1 FCTQDV
7 EVVMANRKAGLAL
20 KNCGTIFLGRQN
32 PAGINTMAPL
42 LSLEREA
49 CMQLAT
55 APQGAGILRIERK
68 DGPVV
73 LGLQVR
79 PTDWELREFG
89 TNPSERLARRR
100 RTRDTVDALLN
111 GSDLLGNGHE
121 RCDPF
126 LVAAGGSSV
135 RSPGGL
141 GFSLDG
147 DLPLK

>member
-1 FCTQDV
+1 
-7 EVVMANRKAGLAL
+7 MANHKAGLAL
-20 KNCGTIFLGRQN
+20 KNCATIFLGRQN

-55 APQGAGILRIERK
+55 APQGAGILRIERQ

-89 TNPSERLARRR
+89 TNPSERIARWHRA
-100 RTRDTVDALLN
+100 RDTVAALLDGKEVHNAN
-111 GSDLLGNGHE
+111 GREYGYRDLAGASGTSI
-121 RCDPF
+121 P
-126 LVAAGGSSV
+126 AAGD
-135 RSPGGL
+135 
-141 GFSLDG
+141 LDVELNG
-147 DLPLK
+147 VGV